1 MYRLKYLR
9 ESELLTQK
17 QVAEKIGCGHRAY
30 AYYEEAQRDIPTE
43 VLLSLC
49 NMYDVSVDFLLGRTT
64 QSKLSGMRQTELFRF
79 KELRRWHGY
88 NQSEVAKAIFVTQ
101 NAYSY
106 YENEQRDIPTAT
118 LIRLA
123 DFYNVSVDYILGRTD
138 EPKMNK

>member
-17 QVAEKIGCGHRAY
+17 QVAEKIACGQRAY
-30 AYYEEAQRDIPTE
+30 AYYEEALRDIPTK
-43 VLLSLC
+43 VLISLC
-49 NMYDVSVDFLLGRTT
+49 ELYDVSADFLLGRTA
-64 QSKLSGMRQTELFRF
+64 QSKLSGVRQTEPFRF
-79 KELRRWHGY
+79 KELRQHHGY
-88 NQSEVAKAIFVTQ
+88 NQSQVAKAIFVTQ

-106 YENEQRDIPTAT
+106 YENRKRDIPTAT

-123 DFYNVSVDYILGRTD
+123 DFYDVSVDYILGRTD